1 MFKNRYTFFEEL
13 YLEELEVL
21 EKEMEDH
28 PLEMNYVYEWQMIAE
43 LIKEVR
49 IAKDFNY

>member
-1 MFKNRYTFFEEL
+1 MFKNRYLLYEEL
-13 YLEELEVL
+13 YFEELEVC

-28 PLEMNYVYEWQMIAE
+28 PLDMTYVYEWQMIAE

-49 IAKDFNY
+49 IAKEFNF

>member
-1 MFKNRYTFFEEL
+1 MFKNRYLLYEEL
-13 YLEELEVL
+13 YLEELEFC

-28 PLEMNYVYEWQMIAE
+28 PLDMTYVYEWQMIAE

-49 IAKDFNY
+49 IAKEFNF